1 MNDLRRRG
9 GVPFGY
15 KIENGKAVVNEEE
28 VQKLRSFFRLFM
40 AGASMAGAA
49 HDAGLSCHHTTL
61 PLLFKREAYIGTD
74 FYPTIITKEYQQML
88 IEEWKRRKLE
98 TTKAPYV
105 RTIRFV
111 KILTDFDPSSLTYD
125 LPHTSPESYISALYD
140 QIRPK
145 NDTEH
150 IHKKRKENHHVS
162 PCH

>member
-74 FYPTIITKEYQQML
+74 LYPAIITKEYQQML
-88 IEEWKRRKLE
+88 IEEWERRKLE

-111 KILTDFDPSSLTYD
+111 KIQTDFDPSSLTYD
-125 LPHTSPESYISALYD
+125 LPHTSPELYISALYE

-145 NDTEH
+145 
-150 IHKKRKENHHVS
+150 K
-162 PCH
+162 

>member
-88 IEEWKRRKLE
+88 IEEWERRKLE

-125 LPHTSPESYISALYD
+125 LPHTSPELYISALYE

-145 NDTEH
+145 
-150 IHKKRKENHHVS
+150 K
-162 PCH
+162 

>member
-88 IEEWKRRKLE
+88 IEEWERRKLE

-125 LPHTSPESYISALYD
+125 LPHTSPE
-140 QIRPK
+140 
-145 NDTEH
+145 
-150 IHKKRKENHHVS
+150 
-162 PCH
+162 

>member
-1 MNDLRRRG
+1 MKDLRRRG

-74 FYPTIITKEYQQML
+74 FYPTIITKEYQC
-88 IEEWKRRKLE
+88 
-98 TTKAPYV
+98 
-105 RTIRFV
+105 
-111 KILTDFDPSSLTYD
+111 S
-125 LPHTSPESYISALYD
+125 
-140 QIRPK
+140 
-145 NDTEH
+145 
-150 IHKKRKENHHVS
+150 
-162 PCH
+162 

>member
-15 KIENGKAVVNEEE
+15 KKENGKAVVNEEE

-88 IEEWKRRKLE
+88 IEEWERRKLE